1 MNTKI
6 NKKSQIKKLY
16 HITLGMT
23 TILTPRIPENILK
36 GEDDKTPR
44 ICVCPTIEDCFKSV
58 SWAVNYYEKGRYEGK
73 DRELV
78 RVLEFDVQDIGL
90 ENIVDNDFIVKNSLV
105 PDAIDTNE
113 FWIINKTIKASSI
126 YYIYPGSMDYAYL
139 GDHTYLGIELY
150 SYLKIDAD
158 AISED
163 TVRKFN
169 GTLFPWELGIPEHK
183 IKKIN
188 VQQFF

>member
-1 MNTKI
+1 
-6 NKKSQIKKLY
+6 
-16 HITLGMT
+16 MT
-23 TILTPRIPENILK
+23 TTLTPRIPKNRLK

-58 SWAVNYYEKGRYEGK
+58 SWAVNYYEKEKYDGK

-78 RVLEFDVQDIGL
+78 RVLEFNVNDIGL

-105 PDAIDTNE
+105 PDAIDSNE
-113 FWIINKTIKASSI
+113 FWIINKTVKPSSVC
-126 YYIYPGSMDYAYL
+126 YIYPGCMDYAYL

-150 SYLKIDAD
+150 SYLKVDSD

-183 IKKIN
+183 VKEIV